1 MVGFLKKPL
10 SFKFFKE
17 EYMKYDDFYARKTTP
32 FDGQGVVD
40 LSVGA
45 KWALLLG
52 TINKLEF
59 DYIIERYDKMTK
71 LKHFYETMNNDR
83 KFSHIFKKISKVVQL
98 RERTNGVKGTVIV
111 APLKLFYKICG
122 IEDGPTIILP
132 KSLTKYGDKDWSDP
146 DLEICAW
153 LKPKSGWASLNVQ
166 FINSLTNYDDP
177 TFLKPLVDYHHNKVM
192 ATLSSDL
199 DKLVYHNIRGMM
211 DDTED
216 NELRLSIALRNNIS
230 LKNERYINKLAMR
243 QYMKTYDELV
253 TGRPK
258 IEGVY
263 SYQCGDVINFFNRVF
278 GVTLPIPELTTGEYW
293 CNGKTCQAGLFRS
306 PLISPFEAQKVDLI
320 SHEFYDIW
328 FKDVIIFNSY
338 DGIWELMGGSDFDGD
353 ICLCCPSDTEMG
365 KIVVDTIE
373 DFDYVML
380 HESKSAQYVK
390 FNPETIWEDM
400 AEYDS
405 KNSNPDRTGLITNYA
420 TKHLEMYHHLK
431 GIMYYAKR
439 NGCMGFDFVHPAKL
453 SRDSFGNPSNF
464 NPHSE
469 IIDGEKRF
477 MVKGLAFAEAES
489 DFKKWNDIFVG
500 KKSFEEV
507 STLMYKFLLANLG
520 LNPTQGDEIDGA
532 KTGYYPEIFKWM
544 VILLKSTQS
553 IIRDEIIG
561 KPISKTT
568 RFNSYTSYA
577 PIAIMATYAQKKR
590 EEFLEAVNDIVSDK
604 LAMLLNL
611 LTDDERRGLNSIVIN
626 KGNTMSLI
634 DYIRERRDVFGNM
647 KHDILV
653 DKGLSSDE
661 KKAKL
666 SAITDGVDILQNGT
680 LVHYKGEKEK
690 LISIANSIGISEE
703 IMAVACYVATNSK
716 NNHNNENLAYAWML
730 FDQLI
735 SVFARG
741 NEQVGM
747 YKVPTYAEEV
757 KVKDNCLYVNDCKF
771 ANVQAVDQIAVL
783 KEIDGKRYAL
793 VKKNTSTKTVGI
805 AESNDCYTIGALAGF
820 KFNNES
826 LETFKEKLL
835 KANNTVDIDYDSDK
849 NVVILIDGK
858 QCCRALSNKNS
869 ISIGDL
875 VGHSVKL
882 LKYEECDNSIKNLTV
897 RVIG

>member
-1 MVGFLKKPL
+1 
-10 SFKFFKE
+10 
-17 EYMKYDDFYARKTTP
+17 MKYDKFYERKTTP
-32 FDGQGVVD
+32 FDGQGVID

-45 KWALLLG
+45 KWSLSLG
-52 TINKLEF
+52 IINVDEYNYLIERYEKMSKIEHLINTINK
-59 DYIIERYDKMTK
+59 DKK
-71 LKHFYETMNNDR
+71 FYR
-83 KFSHIFKKISKVVQL
+83 IFNKIPKVFQT
-98 RERTNGVKGTVIV
+98 RERTNGVKGTKLV
-111 APLKLFYKICG
+111 APLKIFYKMCK

-132 KSLTKYGDKDWSDP
+132 KSLTKYGNKNWSNP
-146 DLEICAW
+146 DIEICAW
-153 LKPKSGWASLNVQ
+153 LKPKCGWASLNVQ

-192 ATLSSDL
+192 ETLTSDL

-211 DDTED
+211 DDADD
-216 NELRLSIALRNNIS
+216 NELRLSIALRTNIS

-253 TGRPK
+253 TGRAK
-258 IEGVY
+258 VEGVY
-263 SYQCGDVINFFNRVF
+263 SYQCGDIIDFFNRVF
-278 GVTLPIPELTTGEYW
+278 NVTLPIPKLEPGEYW

-306 PLISPFEAQKVDLI
+306 PLISPFEAQKVDLV
-320 SHEFYDIW
+320 SHEFYDVW

-353 ICLCCPSDTEMG
+353 ICLCCPSDTKLG
-365 KIVVDTIE
+365 KIVVDAIE

-380 HESKSAQYVK
+380 HEARSAQYIR
-390 FNPETIWEDM
+390 FNSGTFWEDM
-400 AEYDS
+400 ADYDG
-405 KNSNPDRTGLITNYA
+405 KNSNPDRTGVITNYA
-420 TKHLEMYHHLK
+420 TKHIEMYHHLK
-431 GIMYYAKR
+431 GIMYYAKK
-439 NGCMGFDFVHPAKL
+439 NGCVGFYFIHPSKL
-453 SRDSFGNPSNF
+453 SRDNFGNPINF
-464 NPHSE
+464 NPHSK

-477 MVKGLAFAEAES
+477 VVKGLAFAEAES
-489 DFKKWNDIFVG
+489 GFKEWQEIFVG

-507 STLMYKFLLANLG
+507 LELMKKFLLANFG

-532 KTGYYPEIFKWM
+532 KTGYYPEIFDWM
-544 VILLKSTQS
+544 KILFKSTQS
-553 IIRDEIIG
+553 LLRDEIIG
-561 KPISKTT
+561 KPISKTS

-590 EEFLEAVNDIVSDK
+590 EEFLEAVDANISDK

-611 LTDDERRGLNSIVIN
+611 LTDDERKELNSNVIN
-626 KGNTMSLI
+626 KGNTVSLI
-634 DYIRERRDVFGNM
+634 DYIRERRKVFGDRRWEIM
-647 KHDILV
+647 R
-653 DKGLSSDE
+653 DKALSSDE

-666 SAITDGVDILQNGT
+666 SAVTDGIDLIQDGVV
-680 LVHYKGEKEK
+680 VHYKGEKEK
-690 LISIANSIGISEE
+690 LISIANSIGVSEE

-716 NNHNNENLAYAWML
+716 NNHSNENLSYGWIL

-757 KVKDNCLYVNDCKF
+757 KVKDNCLYVNECKF
-771 ANVQAVDQIAVL
+771 ANVQAVDQVAVL

-793 VKKNTSTKTVGI
+793 VKKNTNVKTVGI
-805 AESNDCYTIGALAGF
+805 AESDDRYSIGALAGF
-820 KFNNES
+820 KYNDES

-835 KANNTVDIDYDSDK
+835 KTNNTVDIDYDSDK
-849 NVVILIDGK
+849 NVVVLIDGK
-858 QCCRALSNKNS
+858 QYCRALPNKDS

-875 VGHSVKL
+875 VGHSIKL
-882 LKYEECDNSIKNLTV
+882 LSFDECDNSMKNLTV